1 MKPTFMA
8 VQSHYQSRKTVIREQ
23 LFAEIGWEDL
33 IPKPEYNNTCAI
45 RVSLALIKCG
55 FTLNGRIAIKKG
67 KYKGKLIEP
76 GQAKLAR
83 MLAERQYLGPPEI
96 FPRDDAL
103 RSRKPARRYSV
114 LEYSGLHERSGRP
127 HRYRYRRLSGMWL
140 NLFLGCQD
148 NMVLAPG
155 LRSANKNATLPGGV
169 FRCSHRRLTG
179 NSSPAGSAPP
189 PASPS
194 ESPARSVTSRG
205 SRCRTAGA
213 AARCTGRPRR
223 TPGAAGA
230 RWAVG

>member
-1 MKPTFMA
+1 MKPAFMA
-8 VQSHYQSRKTVIREQ
+8 VQSNYQSRKTVIKEQ

-103 RSRKPARRYSV
+103 RSIGSRRGVIAFWNIPDYM
-114 LEYSGLHERSGRP
+114 SGRGG
-127 HRYRYRRLSGMWL
+127 HIDIVTGAYQACGSTCFW
-140 NLFLGCQD
+140 D
-148 NMVLAPG
+148 
-155 LRSANKNATLPGGV
+155 ATTIWFWP
-169 FRCSHRRLTG
+169 LT
-179 NSSPAGSAPP
+179 
-189 PASPS
+189 
-194 ESPARSVTSRG
+194 
-205 SRCRTAGA
+205 
-213 AARCTGRPRR
+213 
-223 TPGAAGA
+223 
-230 RWAVG
+230 